1 MASYFVACDAQ
12 SDGAH
17 EVHDR
22 SRCPPACFPQEAVN
36 EYLGEFHNIVQAV
49 TVARLRYRPARRCL
63 HADIAI
69 PLRVKTPQPLFPA
82 LIPLRP

>member
-22 SRCPPACFPQEAVN
+22 SRCPPACFPHEGIN

-63 HADIAI
+63 HAEVAA
-69 PLRVKTPQPLFPA
+69 PVRVKAPQA
-82 LIPLRP
+82 LAAAFIPLRP